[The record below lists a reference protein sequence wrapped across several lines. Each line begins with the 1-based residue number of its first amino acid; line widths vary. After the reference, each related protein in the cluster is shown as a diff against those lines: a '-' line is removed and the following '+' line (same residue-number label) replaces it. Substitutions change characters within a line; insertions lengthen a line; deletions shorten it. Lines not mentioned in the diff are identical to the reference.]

1 MCIRDRAQSFQQAVM
16 EGNRPSRSIVFCWF
30 TGEEKG
36 LLGSQYYTEYPL
48 FPLKNTVVNVNV
60 DMIGRT
66 DENYNDIKAYTY
78 VIGSDRLSTDLHK
91 VNEEM
96 NQKYTHLLLDYK
108 YNDENDPNQFYYRS
122 DHYNFASKGIPAIF
136 FFTGVHKDYHRPTD
150 TPDKILFDKMASVGK
165 LIFHTIYELANR
177 KDRIIVDKEIK

>member
-1 MCIRDRAQSFQQAVM
+1 M
-16 EGNRPSRSIVFCWF
+16 
-30 TGEEKG
+30 
-36 LLGSQYYTEYPL
+36 
-48 FPLKNTVVNVNV
+48 VNVNV

-136 FFTGVHKDYHRPTD
+136 FLPVFT
-150 TPDKILFDKMASVGK
+150 
-165 LIFHTIYELANR
+165 
-177 KDRIIVDKEIK
+177 RIITDLQIRRIKYFSIKWLPWEN